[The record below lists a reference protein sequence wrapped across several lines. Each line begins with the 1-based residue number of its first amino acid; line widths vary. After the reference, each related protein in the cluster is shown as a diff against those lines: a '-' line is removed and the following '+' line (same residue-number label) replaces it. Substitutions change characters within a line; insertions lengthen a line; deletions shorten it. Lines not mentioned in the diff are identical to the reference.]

1 MTDPYPAD
9 WFPGDEMPEG
19 VESYD
24 WTVDD
29 VVDETSSEEA
39 A

>member
-1 MTDPYPAD
+1 MTAPFPVD
-9 WFPGDEMPEG
+9 WFPGDPLPAG

-29 VVDETSSEEA
+29 VVDETISEEA